1 MPGLFHLSWALA
13 ELNEITGCGL
23 GHRFHELH
31 RDLHQG
37 IEAASDE
44 EDLRWWRST
53 HGPGMAMNWPQF
65 EVNAPGGAG
74 RWGGL
79 PLG

>member
-1 MPGLFHLSWALA
+1 M
-13 ELNEITGCGL
+13 

-31 RDLHQG
+31 RDLHQS

-44 EDLRWWRST
+44 EDLHWWRST

-65 EVNAPGGAG
+65 EVSVLGRLALGGAVGSAWTSGG
-74 RWGGL
+74 RLGL
-79 PLG
+79 GME